1 MVTKKRKISEIGS
14 VQFGA
19 NAKGGLTGDCK
30 YLLSSHFDDLY
41 QPSKFDGSFIQ
52 SAPKLDRYL
61 LEENDVILAAKGH
74 RIFSWAYLSKFGKC
88 LPSSLF
94 YIIKTNPNE
103 ILGEYLAL
111 YLNSA
116 KTQYQLKFLG
126 GGSSILSIRKKELMQ
141 LEITVPSLEEQKR
154 LIEFSQLMN
163 QEIAITEE
171 ILNQKK
177 MRKNALINEIINSQ
191 GT

>member
-1 MVTKKRKISEIGS
+1 MTVKTKISEIGS
-14 VQFGA
+14 IQFGA
-19 NAKGGLTGDCK
+19 NGKGELTGDSK

-41 QPSKFDGSFIQ
+41 NPSKFEKSFIQ
-52 SAPKLDRYL
+52 SDSKLDRYL
-61 LEENDVILAAKGH
+61 LEENDIILAAKGH
-74 RIFSWAYLSKFGKC
+74 RIFSWAYQSQFGKC
-88 LPSSLF
+88 IPSSLF

-111 YLNSA
+111 YLNSE
-116 KTQYQLKFLG
+116 KIQHQLKFLG
-126 GGSSILSIRKKELMQ
+126 GGSAILSIRKKELMQ
-141 LEITVPSLEEQKR
+141 LEITIPGLEKQKR

-177 MRKNALINEIINSQ
+177 VRKNALINEILNSQ
-191 GT
+191 GS